1 MKKLSVIERT
11 RGSVM
16 PWAFAVAAGGALAST
31 HCGGG
36 APSAVSPAG
45 SAQPAATAC
54 FALAGV
60 KRERNPAEPSKISV
74 RHVLVQYTGA
84 KNARPPVSRTREEAC
99 LRALQARDELR
110 GGADFV
116 EVVKK
121 YSDEPGAA
129 SRSGSLG
136 SVERKDVAPPFADA
150 AFELHTKEFSD
161 VVESDFGFHVIMR
174 ME

>member
-1 MKKLSVIERT
+1 MKKLIVL
-11 RGSVM
+11 GS
-16 PWAFAVAAGGALAST
+16 FAVMIGGALASFN
-31 HCGGG
+31 CGGG
-36 APSAVSPAG
+36 APSAAAPSG
-45 SAQPAATAC
+45 SASAPAAAC

-60 KRERNPAEPSKISV
+60 KRQRNPSEPSKVSV
-74 RHVLVQYTGA
+74 RHVLVQYTGS
-84 KNARPPVSRTREEAC
+84 KNARPPVSRSRDEAC

-136 SVERKDVAPPFADA
+136 AVERKDVAAPFADA
-150 AFELHTKEFSD
+150 AFELRPKEFSD
-161 VVESDFGFHVIMR
+161 VVETDFGFHVIMR

>member
-1 MKKLSVIERT
+1 MQKLTVLVSLVI
-11 RGSVM
+11 
-16 PWAFAVAAGGALAST
+16 AAGGALASS

-36 APSAVSPAG
+36 APSPTAPAG
-45 SAQPAATAC
+45 SAQAPAAAC
-54 FALAGV
+54 LAIAGA
-60 KRERNPAEPSKISV
+60 KRQRNPTEPTKISV
-74 RHVLVQYTGA
+74 RHVLVQYTGS
-84 KNARPPVSRTREEAC
+84 KNARPPASRTREEAC
-99 LRALQARDELR
+99 LRALSARDELR
-110 GGADFV
+110 AGSDFV

-136 SVERKDVAPPFADA
+136 TIERKDAAPPFADA
-150 AFELHTKEFSD
+150 AFELHPKEFSD

>member
-1 MKKLSVIERT
+1 MKKLTLLLSLTIAT
-11 RGSVM
+11 
-16 PWAFAVAAGGALAST
+16 GGALAST

-36 APSAVSPAG
+36 APSPAAPAA
-45 SAQPAATAC
+45 SAQGPAAAC
-54 FALAGV
+54 LAIAGT
-60 KRERNPAEPSKISV
+60 KRQRNPSEPSKISV
-74 RHVLVQYTGA
+74 RHVLVQYTGS
-84 KNARPPVSRTREEAC
+84 KNARPPISRTREEAC
-99 LRALQARDELR
+99 LRALAARDELR

-136 SVERKDVAPPFADA
+136 SVERKDVAAPFADA
-150 AFELHTKEFSD
+150 AFELHPKEFSD

>member
-1 MKKLSVIERT
+1 MI
-11 RGSVM
+11 
-16 PWAFAVAAGGALAST
+16 GGALASS

-36 APSAVSPAG
+36 APSPATPTG
-45 SAQPAATAC
+45 SANAAAAAC
-54 FALAGV
+54 FELAGV
-60 KRERNPAEPSKISV
+60 KRQRNPSEPSKVSV
-74 RHVLVQYTGA
+74 RHVLVQYTGS
-84 KNARPPVSRTREEAC
+84 KNVRPPVSRTREEAC

-110 GGADFV
+110 AGADFV

-129 SRSGSLG
+129 TRSGSLG
-136 SVERKDVAPPFADA
+136 SVERKDVAEPFADA
-150 AFELHTKEFSD
+150 AFELRPKEFSD

>member
-1 MKKLSVIERT
+1 MKKLTVLGSLVIAT
-11 RGSVM
+11 
-16 PWAFAVAAGGALAST
+16 AGALASAR
-31 HCGGG
+31 CGGG
-36 APSAVSPAG
+36 APSPAAPAG
-45 SAQPAATAC
+45 SANSQAAAC
-54 FALAGV
+54 FAVAGA
-60 KRERNPAEPSKISV
+60 KRQHNPNEPSKISV
-74 RHVLVQYTGA
+74 RHVLVQYTGS
-84 KNARPPVSRTREEAC
+84 KNARPPISRTREEAC
-99 LRALQARDELR
+99 LRALSARDELR

-161 VVESDFGFHVIMR
+161 VVESDFGFHIIMR